1 MMKNKKR
8 FVTLILF
15 AGFFFL
21 GLLLLFGVKTYNDS
35 DQYITMHIHRDPGY
49 PLYLWVLRCL
59 SESHYMFLA
68 GFFQAIIATWCT
80 ASFVDYIAEKFI
92 LKKRS
97 VVIVFIFTLIPHFIT
112 PLFSATRLILTNAI
126 LTESLCLP
134 LFLVFVKEL
143 HRAVVEEDK
152 KAVAYSFVLS
162 FIISLIRA
170 QLMATIIIWL
180 IVLLIN
186 IIIRKKYKKAVIYLL
201 AICVFFSAKLLI
213 TKTYNYCVH
222 GEFINTTYG
231 NVNTLANILYATDRE
246 QGNAIEDEEL
256 KKVFYMLYDSA
267 NDLEYNYKFADGD
280 IWTRAEYLE
289 NVHDRI
295 KFDVCEAD
303 LRRYVRAQGID
314 GYILEDIRADE
325 YASELIKELFP
336 GCMKRWTAHYLTLGI
351 RGAIRNIA
359 IVHPILNIYALAM
372 GAIGIGLTFLFF
384 RNDRKSKEAWLMLI
398 ALLSIAGIAF
408 STAYTIMC
416 LSRYMIYGFT
426 VFYTA
431 IYLMLC
437 ALIKNIRV
445 QE

>member
-1 MMKNKKR
+1 MKNKKR
-8 FVTLILF
+8 FVTLLII
-15 AGFFFL
+15 AGIFFL
-21 GLLLLFGVKTYNDS
+21 GLLLLFGVKTYSDS
-35 DQYITMHIHRDPGY
+35 DQYMTMHIHRDPGY
-49 PLYLWVLRCL
+49 SLFLWLLRNINENHYLV
-59 SESHYMFLA
+59 LA
-68 GFFQAIIATWCT
+68 GLIQALFATWCT
-80 ASFVDYIAEKFI
+80 ASFVDYTATKFM
-92 LKKRS
+92 LKKGS
-97 VVIVFIFTLIPHFIT
+97 VAIVFISTLVPHIIT
-112 PLFSATRLILTNAI
+112 PLFSKTHLILTNAI
-126 LTESLCLP
+126 LTEALCLP
-134 LFLVFVKEL
+134 LFLLFVKEL
-143 HRAVVEEDK
+143 HRAVTEEDK
-152 KAVAYSFVLS
+152 KAIANSFILS

-170 QLMATIIIWL
+170 QLMSTIIIWL
-180 IVLLIN
+180 IVLLIK
-186 IIIRKKYKKAVIYLL
+186 IIIRKEYKKAIIYLL
-201 AICVFFSAKLLI
+201 AICFFFGSKLLI

-231 NVNTLANILYATDRE
+231 DVNTLANILYATDRE
-246 QGNAIEDEEL
+246 QGYDIEDEEL
-256 KKVFYMLYDSA
+256 KIVFYMLYDSA
-267 NDLEYNYKFADGD
+267 NELGYNYTFAGDD
-280 IWTRAEYLE
+280 IWSRAEYLE

-295 KFDVCEAD
+295 KFDVCEAG

-359 IVHPILNIYALAM
+359 IVHPILNIYALGM